1 MRPIMKPLLSLGCAT
16 ALLVSA
22 TVSAYAACTEFSFAV
37 NDYGKDE
44 PTRHAKLLLD
54 KWIADWAQRVSLK
67 KYKVGT
73 KSVSCKL
80 FLDFVVFD
88 EFTCKATAKVCWSG
102 IGYEVLKA
110 RASKNPQKNTI
121 TLTKAEL
128 KGKGKGEK
136 VAKKSSKAKRIARQR
151 RASAAAALKRKQA
164 QKAAKKAAAAK
175 IATAKPVSKPPVQT
189 VKPQRALPEPT
200 VQVVKVKSPEALKR
214 KGADIATGSV
224 TPTPREPP
232 RSPPVSSARAAA
244 IANARAAAEAATAAA
259 HAASAAARAAEA
271 AAKLVEATR

>member
-73 KSVSCKL
+73 KSVSCEL
-80 FLDFVVFD
+80 FLNFIVFD
-88 EFTCKATAKVCWSG
+88 EHTCKATAKVCWRG

-110 RASKNPQKNTI
+110 RAAKNPQKNTI

-136 VAKKSSKAKRIARQR
+136 VAKKTSKAKRIARQR

-164 QKAAKKAAAAK
+164 QKAAKVAAAK

-189 VKPQRALPEPT
+189 VKPQRSRPEPT
-200 VQVVKVKSPEALKR
+200 VQVVKVKSPSALKR

-232 RSPPVSSARAAA
+232 RSPPVNSARAAA

-271 AAKLVEATR
+271 AAKLVEATK